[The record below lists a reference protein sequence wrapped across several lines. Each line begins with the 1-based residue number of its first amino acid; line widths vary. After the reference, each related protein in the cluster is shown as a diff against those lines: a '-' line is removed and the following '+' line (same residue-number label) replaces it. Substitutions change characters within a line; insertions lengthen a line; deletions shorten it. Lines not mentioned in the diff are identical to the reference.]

1 MQRAMMGSSVVRA
14 SHARLDIGAR
24 DGCTVM
30 GVVTLTRTCE
40 AYMQCECQCA
50 VLNVVA
56 RRCALAS
63 LRCLPFGSLES
74 CE

>member
-40 AYMQCECQCA
+40 AYMQCESCGMSVCCVECSGEA
-50 VLNVVA
+50 MCVGE
-56 RRCALAS
+56 LAMS
-63 LRCLPFGSLES
+63 PVW
-74 CE
+74 